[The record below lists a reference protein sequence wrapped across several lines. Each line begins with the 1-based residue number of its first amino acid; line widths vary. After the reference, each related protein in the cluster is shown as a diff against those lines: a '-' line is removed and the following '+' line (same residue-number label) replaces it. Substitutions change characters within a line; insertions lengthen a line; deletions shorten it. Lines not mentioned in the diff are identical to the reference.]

1 MMWLWRDQGV
11 KLGKDVMTIFGRKQ
25 AGGTSGRHA
34 SAVSRLV
41 FSLTL
46 LVMISGCVV
55 GPKYHAPVTQAPAAE
70 YKESPTQF
78 KENEGW
84 TVAQPADAKL
94 RGKWW
99 EIFNDPELNALE
111 EQLDIN
117 NQNIKEF
124 FENFMAARAIVR
136 EARSQ
141 YFPTL
146 TAVPSITHT
155 RSSAN
160 LGSNSGSGSGSGSG
174 SNSNLESSLYTL
186 PLEASWEPDLW
197 GKVRN
202 TVRQAQYAAQV
213 SAADLE
219 NERLTEQSSLA
230 EFYFEIRGQDM
241 LQKIFDETVVAD
253 QKQYDLTKSL
263 YDLGIDDQIAVV
275 QAETTL
281 RSAQAGQTNVG
292 IARAQ
297 YEHAIAVLV
306 GKAATSFSIPVKP
319 MTTAP
324 PPIPVGVPSELL
336 ERRPD
341 VAAAERTMAEANAAV
356 GIAYAAYYPNLTLTG
371 EGGFQSSS
379 FSHWLSWPSRFF
391 SVGAS
396 LSETIYDGGL
406 RRATVQQ
413 YVATYNADLAS
424 YRQTVLGAFQQV
436 EDALAEVRILSKEV
450 QQQQQAVDAAVVF
463 LKLEQARY
471 DTGIDPYIDVLIAQT
486 TVLGDQQTLNGL
498 QVQEMASAVALVE
511 ALGGGWDRSQLP
523 SPSQVTQKPDKAT
536 TTIQQ

>member
-1 MMWLWRDQGV
+1 M
-11 KLGKDVMTIFGRKQ
+11 
-25 AGGTSGRHA
+25 
-34 SAVSRLV
+34 
-41 FSLTL
+41 
-46 LVMISGCVV
+46 GCAV
-55 GPKYHAPVTQAPAAE
+55 GPKYHPPAPQPPAAA

-117 NQNIKEF
+117 NQNIKEY
-124 FENFMAARAIVR
+124 FENFMEARALVR
-136 EARSQ
+136 EARAQ

-146 TAVPSITHT
+146 ATTPSFNRSRTSGNLSTTPVNTSGTGTAPKPQLQSTIY
-155 RSSAN
+155 S
-160 LGSNSGSGSGSGSG
+160 
-174 SNSNLESSLYTL
+174 L

-202 TVRQAQYAAQV
+202 TVHETQYAAQV

-219 NERLTEQSSLA
+219 SERLTEQASLA
-230 EFYFEIRGQDM
+230 EYFFEIRGQDM
-241 LQKIFDETVVAD
+241 LQRIYNDTVEAD
-253 QKQYDLTKSL
+253 QKAYDLARSL
-263 YDLGIDDQIAVV
+263 YETGISDRISMVE
-275 QAETTL
+275 AETTL
-281 RSAQAGQTNVG
+281 QSAQAGATNVG

-306 GKAATSFSIPVKP
+306 GKAASDFSIPVKP

-341 VAAAERTMAEANAAV
+341 VAAAERAMAEANANI
-356 GIAYAAYYPNLTLTG
+356 GIAYAAYYPNLTLSAA
-371 EGGFQSSS
+371 GGFESSA
-379 FSHWLSWPSRFF
+379 FTHWLSWPSRFW

-396 LSETIYDGGL
+396 LSETIFDAGL

-413 YVATYNADLAS
+413 YVASYNANLAS
-424 YRQTVLGAFQQV
+424 YRQTVLAAFQQV
-436 EDALAEVRILSKEV
+436 EDALAEVRILSKAI
-450 QQQQQAVDAAVVF
+450 QQEQQAVNSAQTY

-471 DTGIDPYIDVLIAQT
+471 DTGIDPYVDVLIAQT
-486 TVLGDQQTLNGL
+486 TLLADQQTLNNL
-498 QVQEMASAVALVE
+498 QVEQMTYAVALVE

-523 SPSQVTQKPDKAT
+523 SAQQVTQKPLKSE
-536 TTIQQ
+536 TTIEQ